1 MGKHMDHPDEV
12 KKSEEST
19 EEEENNEEKDGISPD
34 VKRGLD
40 DLQQKAILK

>member
-1 MGKHMDHPDEV
+1 MDHPDEI
-12 KKSEEST
+12 KKSEESP
-19 EEEENNEEKDGISPD
+19 EEEENVEEKDDISPD

>member
-1 MGKHMDHPDEV
+1 MDHPDEV
-12 KKSEEST
+12 KKNEESL
-19 EEEENNEEKDGISPD
+19 EEEEKTEEKDVIYPD

>member
-1 MGKHMDHPDEV
+1 MDHPDEI
-12 KKSEEST
+12 KKSEESP